1 MDRPVFLKVLSILVD
16 FFQSA
21 DSLWTKKGG
30 LLKKG
35 KSLQKAVFSVN
46 NPEPLAVMDDGK

>member
-1 MDRPVFLKVLSILVD
+1 MHVLSFEGTINFCFV
-16 FFQSA
+16 
-21 DSLWTKKGG
+21 DSLWVKKGG
-30 LLKKG
+30 LLRKS